1 MVSNRSTR
9 YTQRDAYRI
18 LFRFKWRAM
27 AVFVA
32 IIAIV
37 VFSLIMIPRAYISEA
52 RLFVKTG
59 RESVTLDPTATTGQ
73 NVMVNDSREGEVRS
87 LEDVLR
93 SRVLLENVVDDLGEK
108 MVLGS
113 TTDGPLSAWLKTAG
127 IADSID
133 RREKAIH
140 RLQKTIVVANA
151 RRSAV
156 VTIRAKAS
164 SPETAQR
171 IVTAFSN
178 AYYRLHHRV
187 HRTEGSEQF
196 FESQTALL
204 KQQLADTTSQLRDL
218 KNRVGLVSVES
229 QRDIIEGQIKSLG
242 RELILAEAARSS
254 VISRISALQLAHPD
268 VSRNA
273 KHEAATTV
281 SPKALDD
288 MRDQLYTLQ
297 IQQREM
303 SARYN
308 AGHPR
313 LLAMRAQV
321 DGARYLLEEL
331 ELQIEESRAASLTA
345 QIDNLDQEH
354 RSQIARLQQLNE
366 NEVQIRELE
375 RNAELLRANY
385 MTYARSREL
394 ARISNDLDA
403 RQISNVNLIQPAT
416 LVTKPVSPQKLP
428 ILVLGLLAAVFGA
441 AGVALAG
448 NWLDQSLTSPEDIE
462 SQRSLPVLL
471 TIPRIGRNTL
481 LNN

>member
-151 RRSAV
+151 RR
-156 VTIRAKAS
+156 
-164 SPETAQR
+164 
-171 IVTAFSN
+171 
-178 AYYRLHHRV
+178 
-187 HRTEGSEQF
+187 
-196 FESQTALL
+196 
-204 KQQLADTTSQLRDL
+204 
-218 KNRVGLVSVES
+218 
-229 QRDIIEGQIKSLG
+229 
-242 RELILAEAARSS
+242 
-254 VISRISALQLAHPD
+254 
-268 VSRNA
+268 
-273 KHEAATTV
+273 
-281 SPKALDD
+281 
-288 MRDQLYTLQ
+288 
-297 IQQREM
+297 
-303 SARYN
+303 
-308 AGHPR
+308 
-313 LLAMRAQV
+313 
-321 DGARYLLEEL
+321 
-331 ELQIEESRAASLTA
+331 
-345 QIDNLDQEH
+345 
-354 RSQIARLQQLNE
+354 
-366 NEVQIRELE
+366 
-375 RNAELLRANY
+375 
-385 MTYARSREL
+385 
-394 ARISNDLDA
+394 
-403 RQISNVNLIQPAT
+403 
-416 LVTKPVSPQKLP
+416 
-428 ILVLGLLAAVFGA
+428 
-441 AGVALAG
+441 
-448 NWLDQSLTSPEDIE
+448 
-462 SQRSLPVLL
+462 
-471 TIPRIGRNTL
+471 
-481 LNN
+481 